1 LLSCSRDACLAS
13 STVIGSLTC
22 SHVSDARW
30 DASRMHGIQLS
41 ILSMAS
47 SSSSSRLDADAT
59 PCCSASVCSF
69 PFLTC
74 KNVSHMVRIII
85 IRLQRLPRQYLELSY
100 MCSLFGSEIAST
112 AVVSQLLLFCPSS
125 PGSLGHIICTVRTHH
140 AFMHELNLTVPSKTN
155 VFF

>member
-1 LLSCSRDACLAS
+1 MGCITHAWHSALYSFHGVLFVVV
-13 STVIGSLTC
+13 STRC
-22 SHVSDARW
+22 RCH
-30 DASRMHGIQLS
+30 
-41 ILSMAS
+41 
-47 SSSSSRLDADAT
+47 
-59 PCCSASVCSF
+59 SASVCSF